1 MATAAKKKPAAAEG
15 RQPRQQGLSDTQ
27 RWSYGFALLA
37 VALFILVSV
46 VSYFIYWSKDQ
57 AVARFGQVFDATQ
70 DPVSNWG
77 GKLGAVT
84 ANYIV
89 GEWFGLFGICIPIVL
104 IVLSLRIMRYRP
116 MLLRKSVRLML
127 VLMILGSLAL
137 GYIFGDAWGVFGTG
151 LGGAHGIYV
160 ARWLNSLIG
169 VLGTGLLLALAFV
182 IYAVYINRNTIGVIN
197 RLGKGMVDNS
207 KKLGEVITSTAADLL
222 PHDSRKEGDESFDN
236 VVGAD
241 VSAGKNGTKQTGEG
255 ESAGA
260 SASCPGSPLAP
271 SGGQPG
277 VITDEEGFSVIIPG
291 ASVPNTVGEDFY
303 DQVPRVAAEQTDED
317 GFVII
322 KPVEEPDSNVQP
334 LQPVTRVDENG
345 FEITGLPVE
354 NSDASAAGLT
364 GTFGTGSDAQIS
376 GSGMSVTAADGSSGA
391 FEKVDENGFTIQ
403 YAAGDGEPEQPAGVS
418 AGGWPDAPA
427 AGTMPGDY
435 PVRRNDGTDNPF
447 KADPVPPFAETA
459 DSPSGVASGNVP
471 SAGGA
476 DFVAAVPQDTAIESS
491 ADMTVD
497 RLPGDKILSE
507 EEIENALY
515 DPTLDLSSYQRPPL
529 ELLEDHT
536 VEVSVTSEEIVENKN
551 RIKET
556 LENFGIKIDKV
567 KATIGPT
574 VTLYEIVPA
583 PGVRISKIKNLEDD
597 IALSLS
603 ALGIRIIAPI
613 PGKGTIGIEVPN
625 KDKKVVSMFSVIKSA
640 KFQESTYDIPVVLG
654 KTIQDETFVIDLAKM
669 PHLLVAGATG
679 QGKSVGLN
687 AIITSLLYKKHPSE
701 LKLVLVD
708 PKKVEL
714 TLYGKLERHFLAKLP
729 GEDDAIITDTHKVI
743 YTLNSL
749 CIEMDARYD
758 LLRKAEVR
766 HVKEYNDKFR
776 HRKLNPQKGHRF
788 LPYIIVVIDEFADLI
803 MTAGREV
810 ETPIARIAQLAR
822 AVGIHLVIAT
832 QRPTT
837 NIITGVIKANFPA
850 RIAFRVTSMIDS
862 RTIIDQ
868 PGANQLIGRGDMLV
882 STGNDLTRVQCAFVD
897 TPEIE
902 RITEFISNQR
912 GYLGAYELPEY
923 NPDSADNG
931 GSAGGNRAN
940 DLSQLDAMFDEVA
953 HFVVQNQQ
961 GSTSSIQR
969 RFSIGYN
976 RAGRIMDQLEMAGVV
991 GRAEGSKPREVLIQD
1006 VMSLEHL
1013 LAHMND

>member
-303 DQVPRVAAEQTDED
+303 DQVPRVAEQTDED

-364 GTFGTGSDAQIS
+364 GIFGTGSDAQIS
-376 GSGMSVTAADGSSGA
+376 GSGMSVIAADGSSGA

-912 GYLGAYELPEY
+912 GYLGAYDLPEY

>member
-260 SASCPGSPLAP
+260 SASCPSSPLAP

-303 DQVPRVAAEQTDED
+303 DQVPRVAEQTDED

-427 AGTMPGDY
+427 AGAMPGDY

>member
-303 DQVPRVAAEQTDED
+303 DQVPRVAEQTDED

-322 KPVEEPDSNVQP
+322 KPVEESDSNVQP

-364 GTFGTGSDAQIS
+364 GIFGTGSDAQIS
-376 GSGMSVTAADGSSGA
+376 GSGMSVIAADGSSGA

>member
-303 DQVPRVAAEQTDED
+303 DQVPRVAEQTDED

-427 AGTMPGDY
+427 AGAMPGDY

-714 TLYGKLERHFLAKLP
+714 SVYGKLERHFLAKLP